1 MQVLSRQPHYY
12 LYINILLDLLMNGR
26 ALSILDEDI
35 PRLSVAHYVYDRQPD
50 SSNNGQFEDM
60 LILSII
66 SCK

>member
-1 MQVLSRQPHYY
+1 
-12 LYINILLDLLMNGR
+12 MNGR

>member
-1 MQVLSRQPHYY
+1 MQVLSGQPHYY

-50 SSNNGQFEDM
+50 SSNNGKFE
-60 LILSII
+60 
-66 SCK
+66 